1 MFMGNSKANGKVT
14 KEWQKSSN
22 IAAATLRCGKTQTL
36 FKFFKYKFYY
46 VQNFQV

>member
-1 MFMGNSKANGKVT
+1 MGNSKVNGKAI
-14 KEWQKSSN
+14 KQRQKSSN
-22 IAAATLRCGKTQTL
+22 IAAATLTCGKTQTSL